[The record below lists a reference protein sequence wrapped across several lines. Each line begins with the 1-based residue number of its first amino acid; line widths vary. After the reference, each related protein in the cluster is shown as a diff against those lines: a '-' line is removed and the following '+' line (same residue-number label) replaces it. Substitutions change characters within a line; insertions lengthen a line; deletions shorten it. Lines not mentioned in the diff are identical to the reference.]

1 MGKPKAYR
9 IFVGDFETTV
19 YEGQESTE
27 VWSSASVE
35 LNTED
40 VNIFHSIDEQ
50 FNYFTS
56 LKSNIIVY
64 YHNLKFD
71 GAFWLDYLLIKKKFK
86 PAIVRNSAKEYDVSW
101 KKTKDMAGHE
111 YKCSI
116 SDRGMWYSITFK
128 HNDCIFELRDS
139 LKLLPFSV
147 RQIGESFQ
155 TKHKKLDMEYKGYR
169 YAGCFIS
176 DDEKRYIA
184 NDVFV
189 VKEALEFMF
198 SEGHNKLTIGACCL
212 SEYKMLCKTSTKN
225 LLDYQEMFPD
235 LQAYRLDESY
245 GYGNA
250 GDWIRKSYKG
260 GWCYV
265 KDTITG
271 LPQDKGFTLDVNS
284 LYPSMMHSESG
295 NFYPIGHPVFW
306 QGNFIP
312 EIAKKDNHFYF
323 VRVKTRFY
331 LKKNKLPFVQI
342 KDNLLYKST
351 EMLKSSDVYDY
362 KKGLY
367 YSHYIKDGEK
377 HDTRVTLTLTMMDF
391 ELLQE
396 HYDLVDFEIIDGC
409 WFWTDIGI
417 FDEYIDKYKKIKQEA
432 KGAKRTLAKLYLNN
446 LYGKM
451 ATSTDSSFKFPI
463 IKPDGVIGFIPVSE
477 HNKKAG
483 YIAVGSAITSYAR
496 CFTIKAAQANY
507 SRFLYADT
515 DSIHCLGNPDEVIG
529 VKIDP
534 KAFCCWKC
542 ESEWDKS
549 FFTRQ
554 KTYIEHII
562 KEDGKSVESFYN
574 LKCAGMPE
582 RCKELFIEALEHKN
596 TKDDKT
602 PDEIDFL
609 FDDND
614 KPKYKNLT
622 DFKVGLKVPSKL
634 RPKRIKGGVLLI
646 ETTYEMR

>member
-1 MGKPKAYR
+1 M
-9 IFVGDFETTV
+9 
-19 YEGQESTE
+19 
-27 VWSSASVE
+27 
-35 LNTED
+35 
-40 VNIFHSIDEQ
+40 
-50 FNYFTS
+50 
-56 LKSNIIVY
+56 
-64 YHNLKFD
+64 
-71 GAFWLDYLLIKKKFK
+71 
-86 PAIVRNSAKEYDVSW
+86 
-101 KKTKDMAGHE
+101 
-111 YKCSI
+111 
-116 SDRGMWYSITFK
+116 
-128 HNDCIFELRDS
+128 
-139 LKLLPFSV
+139 
-147 RQIGESFQ
+147 
-155 TKHKKLDMEYKGYR
+155 
-169 YAGCFIS
+169 
-176 DDEKRYIA
+176 
-184 NDVFV
+184 
-189 VKEALEFMF
+189 
-198 SEGHNKLTIGACCL
+198 
-212 SEYKMLCKTSTKN
+212 
-225 LLDYQEMFPD
+225 
-235 LQAYRLDESY
+235 QAYRLDESY
-245 GYGNA
+245 DYGNA
-250 GDWIRKSYKG
+250 GDWIRKTYKG

-265 KDTITG
+265 KDTIAG
-271 LPQDKGFTLDVNS
+271 LPQGKGFTLDVNS

-295 NFYPIGHPVFW
+295 NFYPVGHPVFW

-312 EIAKKDNHFYF
+312 DIAKKDNHFYF
-323 VRVKTRFY
+323 VRIKTRFY
-331 LKKNKLPFVQI
+331 LKKNKFPFVQI

-367 YSHYIKDGEK
+367 YSHYIKDGK
-377 HDTRVTLTLTMMDF
+377 KDTRVTLTLTMMDF
-391 ELLQE
+391 ELLKE

-409 WFWTDIGI
+409 WFYTQIGI
-417 FDEYIDKYKKIKQEA
+417 FDEYIDKYKKIKQES

-463 IKPDGVIGFIPVSE
+463 IKPDGVIGFVPVSE

-515 DSIHCLGNPDEVIG
+515 DSIHCLGNPDEAIG
-529 VKIDP
+529 VKIDD

-542 ESEWDKS
+542 ESEWDKA

-562 KEDGKSVESFYN
+562 KEDGEHVEQFYN

-582 RCKELFIEALEHKN
+582 RCKELFIEALEQKN
-596 TKDDKT
+596 TKDGKT

-614 KPKYKNLT
+614 NPKYKNLT

>member
-1 MGKPKAYR
+1 MPRAKACR

-19 YEGQESTE
+19 YDGQESTE
-27 VWSSASVE
+27 VWASASVE
-35 LNTED
+35 LKSED
-40 VNIFHSIDEQ
+40 VCIFHSIEEQ

-56 LKSNIIVY
+56 LKSNLIVY

-71 GAFWLDYLLIKKKFK
+71 GAFWLDYLLIKKKFN
-86 PAIVRNSAKEYDVSW
+86 PAIIRNSSDEYDVSW

-128 HNDCIFELRDS
+128 YNDCIFELRDS

-147 RQIGESFQ
+147 RQIGEAFQ

-169 YAGCFIS
+169 YAGCYIS

-184 NDVFV
+184 NDVLV

-212 SEYKMLCKTSTKN
+212 SEYKMLCKTSIKN
-225 LLDYQEMFPD
+225 QLDYPEMFPD

-265 KDTITG
+265 KDSIAG
-271 LPQDKGFTLDVNS
+271 VPQGKGFTLDVNS

-306 QGNFIP
+306 VGNFIP
-312 EIAKKDNHFYF
+312 DIAKKDNHFYF
-323 VRVKTRFY
+323 VRIKTRFY

-362 KKGLY
+362 KTGLY
-367 YSHYIKDGEK
+367 FSHYLKDGEK
-377 HDTRVTLTLTMMDF
+377 QDTRVTLTLTMMDF

-396 HYDLVDFEIIDGC
+396 HYNLVDFEIIDGC
-409 WFWTDIGI
+409 WFFTQIGI
-417 FDEYIDKYKKIKQEA
+417 FDEYIDKYKKIKQES

-451 ATSTDSSFKFPI
+451 STSTDSSFKFPI
-463 IKPDGVIGFIPVSE
+463 IKPDGLIGFIPVSE

-496 CFTIKAAQANY
+496 CFTIKAAQLNY

-515 DSIHCLGNPDEVIG
+515 DSIHCLGSPEDVKG

-562 KEDGKSVESFYN
+562 KEDGEIVEPYYN
-574 LKCAGMPE
+574 LKCAGMPD
-582 RCKELFIEALEHKN
+582 RCKELFIEALERKN
-596 TKDDKT
+596 TKDGKT

-609 FDDND
+609 FDTDDN
-614 KPKYKNLT
+614 PKYKNLT

-634 RPKRIKGGVLLI
+634 RPKRIPGGVLLV